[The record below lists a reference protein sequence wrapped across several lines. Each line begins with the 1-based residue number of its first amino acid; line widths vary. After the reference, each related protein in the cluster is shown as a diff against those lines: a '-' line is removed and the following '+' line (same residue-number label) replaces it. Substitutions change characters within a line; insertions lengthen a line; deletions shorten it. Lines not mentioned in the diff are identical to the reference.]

1 MKLNQHALTMGVL
14 LAALPTLRLHAQT
27 TNASISSTEA
37 LRDSSAGRYGL
48 ATGTTLMS
56 ALPKAMPRPG
66 TTTRPLRLVV
76 DLPLLDLPFAYYA
89 SAVGEGTVVGSGQPQ
104 TLQPIRALANP
115 SMEQSTQL
123 SLSTRYA
130 LFAGTNYLFNRQ
142 PTDNRG
148 RKLWKTGAEL
158 LLNTALDQA
167 LPFGQAWQH
176 EEFHRAVMTRYGVS
190 SNNTLNDWLTGEKNV
205 NSGSVSGVNKVI
217 DSNLARLKAISNPD
231 FVRLAEAGGEAEIYG
246 GQLMQQTHFFY
257 HTGQLDGLVMLA
269 RFISPLLYIRL
280 CADKTQVSDLVA
292 TALVREGSNQPQR
305 DFTGP
310 DFTAWAYDL
319 YNPDMAYAARGQN
332 PNGNGYDRYIYG
344 NKLSTEQYDWIR
356 KQSNLAWLNLLSPLN
371 FFVNGF
377 TLKRYANGEKLEA
390 NFAFR
395 YYPTSFGNQLGLNV
409 WLKKGRYNVFVNPA
423 LNQNLAHSFPS
434 LEVGLVDYDVRSKL
448 LLTVQGSV
456 WTQPQ
461 DQLFRTADMTPG
473 GRLLAKAAY
482 KISRTVLP
490 YCQFQYKS
498 AGWVAGDAFLQSRFE
513 SKVGINL
520 RF

>member
-1 MKLNQHALTMGVL
+1 M
-14 LAALPTLRLHAQT
+14 AALPALRLHAQT
-27 TNASISSTEA
+27 TNSSFFPAEA
-37 LRDSSAGRYGL
+37 PRDSSAGRYDRD
-48 ATGTTLMS
+48 TSTIDS
-56 ALPKAMPRPG
+56 PALPKPLPRPG
-66 TTTRPLRLVV
+66 TDARPVRLAI

-89 SAVGEGTVVGSGQPQ
+89 SAVREGTVVGSGQPHQ
-104 TLQPIRALANP
+104 LRPVRALANP

-123 SLSTRYA
+123 SLTTRYA

-205 NSGSVSGVNKVI
+205 NSGSVSGVNKVS
-217 DSNLARLKAISNPD
+217 DSNLAGLKAISNPD

-257 HTGQLDGLVMLA
+257 NTGQLDGLAMLA

-280 CADKTQVSDLVA
+280 CADKNQVSDLVA
-292 TALVREGSNQPQR
+292 TALVREGSNPSQR

-319 YNPDMAYAARGQN
+319 YNPGVAYAARGQN

-344 NKLSTEQYDWIR
+344 SKLSTEQYDWVR

-390 NFAFR
+390 NFGFR

-409 WLKKGRYNVFVNPA
+409 WLKKGRYNVFLNPA

-434 LEVGLVDYDVRSKL
+434 LEVGLVDYDVRPKL

-456 WTQPQ
+456 WTQPK
-461 DQLFRTADMTPG
+461 DQLFRTADTTPG
-473 GRLLAKAAY
+473 GRLSAKASY

-490 YCQFQYKS
+490 YCQLQYKS
-498 AGWVAGDAFLQSRFE
+498 TGWVAGDVFLQPRFE
-513 SKVGINL
+513 GKLGISL